1 MNRSDCIYL
10 RPGELHFGSAPGR
23 IRTLL
28 GSCVAATL
36 WHPQRRIG
44 GMCHVVLPEH
54 PEGNCDDRYADCVM
68 RSFMEALA
76 RGAGQPKEYQV
87 GVFGGGHMFPGI
99 AEGKGP
105 AIGDRNA
112 ECMQELL
119 RRNGFHIA
127 RLEVGDYLYRH
138 VELDL
143 ATGELEVTATS
154 VSATNNAGGQ

>member
-10 RPGELHFGSAPGR
+10 KPGELHFGAAPGR

-36 WHPQRRIG
+36 WHPERQMG

-68 RSFMEALA
+68 RSFMAALA
-76 RGAGQPKEYQV
+76 NGAGRPREYRV

-99 AEGKGP
+99 SQGNAVAVGE
-105 AIGDRNA
+105 RNA
-112 ECMQELL
+112 EQMSGLL
-119 RRNGFHIA
+119 RMHGFRIA
-127 RLEVGDYLYRH
+127 HMDVGDHLYRH

-143 ATGELEVTATS
+143 STGEVGVTATPVQ
-154 VSATNNAGGQ
+154 VSTGEVP